1 MKSIGTNNTN
11 AQWLWNCVV
20 RLTKQGLILSLREA
34 GWKFVNMDD
43 VARKDPNIV
52 LGLKN

>member
-1 MKSIGTNNTN
+1 MIMKLCGQTNKASAHPVLN
-11 AQWLWNCVV
+11 L
-20 RLTKQGLILSLREA
+20 KEA

-43 VARKDPNIV
+43 VARKDPNKI

>member
-1 MKSIGTNNTN
+1 MIMKLCGQTNKVS
-11 AQWLWNCVV
+11 AHPV
-20 RLTKQGLILSLREA
+20 LSLREA

-52 LGLKN
+52 LGLKK